1 MNFNAGVSVFECNI
15 QTLHKI
21 SADNVFELLWLSP
34 VVETE
39 NLMIQSSIGQQEL
52 LSGRKSKSME
62 ETDCVPICR
71 EVGVDSNQGVP
82 VSWDSGS
89 H

>member
-15 QTLHKI
+15 QTFHKI

-39 NLMIQSSIGQQEL
+39 NLVVQSSIRQQEL

-62 ETDCVPICR
+62 ETDCVPI
-71 EVGVDSNQGVP
+71 
-82 VSWDSGS
+82 
-89 H
+89 